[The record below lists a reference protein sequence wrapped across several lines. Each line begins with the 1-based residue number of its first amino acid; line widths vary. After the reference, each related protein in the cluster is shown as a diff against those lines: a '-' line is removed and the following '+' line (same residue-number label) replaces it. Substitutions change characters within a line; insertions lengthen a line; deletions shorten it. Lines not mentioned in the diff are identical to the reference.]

1 MLQTLPPKPVSQ
13 MPLTVRERRSPFWAS
28 SNAHGPNGYMVY
40 NHTLI
45 PSTFGEA
52 EDQYHHLKSAVQLWD
67 VGCERQIELVG
78 PDAARLVQMST
89 PRDISRMAHD
99 KCFYIPTVDGQ
110 GHMTNDPVLLRLD
123 DDRFWVSISN
133 SDLLLY
139 YKGIAAALNLDVRVF
154 EPEVS
159 PLAIQGPKADDLA
172 ARIWGDGVRDLRFFR
187 HMRVDVNGTPMI
199 LARSGFSTQGG
210 FELYFEGTENGDVLW
225 DQLMEA
231 GRDLDVRAGA
241 PHQSERIESG
251 MLSFL
256 ADITFDM
263 TPFEAGLGQL
273 CEMDRDIGCLG
284 WAALREKRDPMRQ
297 LRPIEIEG
305 DPLPPQSTFWNVV
318 AEGGLVGRITSSCR
332 AYSFDCNAAIG
343 LIDSTHWDPGTALEV
358 LTPDGPRAAVVKEKF
373 WGRF

>member
-1 MLQTLPPKPVSQ
+1 MFQTVPSKTMSR

-28 SNAHGPNGYMVY
+28 SDANGPNGYRVY
-40 NHTLI
+40 NRTLI
-45 PSTFGEA
+45 PSAFGEA

-89 PRDISRMAHD
+89 PRDISRMPHD
-99 KCFYIPTVDGQ
+99 KCFYISTVDGQ

-123 DDRFWVSISN
+123 EDRFWVSISN

-159 PLAIQGPKADDLA
+159 PLALQGPKADDLA
-172 ARIWGDGVRDLRFFR
+172 ARIWGEEVRSLRFFR
-187 HMRVDVNGTPMI
+187 HMRVDVNGTLMI
-199 LARSGFSTQGG
+199 LARSGFSTKGG
-210 FELYFEGTENGDVLW
+210 FELYFEGTEGGDILW
-225 DQLMEA
+225 GQLMEA

-241 PHQSERIESG
+241 PHQSGRIESG

-263 TPFEAGLGQL
+263 TPFEADLGQF
-273 CEMDRDIGCLG
+273 CEMDRDVGCLA
-284 WAALREKRDPMRQ
+284 WAALRKKQHPTPQ
-297 LRPIEIEG
+297 LRPIKIAG
-305 DPLPPQSTFWNVV
+305 DPLPPQSTFWNVI
-318 AEGGLVGRITSSCR
+318 ADGGLVGRISSVCR
-332 AYSFDCNAAIG
+332 AYNFDCNAAIG
-343 LIDSTHWDPGTALEV
+343 LIDSIHWEPGTVLEV
-358 LTPDGPRAAVVKEKF
+358 LTPEGPREAVVREKF
-373 WGRF
+373 